1 MTLSTNL
8 PDSGLRYVTDPA
20 QHDRALLPADRLGAE
35 LREHLRALTVRQED
49 PVSLQIQI
57 QIQIQIQT
65 MQQAILTVQC
75 SRLLTTFE
83 RHEIDDSAFLRVQSL
98 LDTTEAKL
106 SSTVTSCVNRPIVEP

>member
-57 QIQIQIQT
+57 QIQT

-98 LDTTEAKL
+98 LDTTEATL
-106 SSTVTSCVNRPIVEP
+106 SSTVTSFVNRPIVEP